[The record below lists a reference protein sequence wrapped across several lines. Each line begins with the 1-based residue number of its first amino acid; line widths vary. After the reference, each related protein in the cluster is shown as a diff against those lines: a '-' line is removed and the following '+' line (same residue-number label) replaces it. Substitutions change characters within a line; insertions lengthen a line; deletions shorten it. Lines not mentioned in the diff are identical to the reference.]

1 MLLRDNFLLLLL
13 VICYFVL
20 PPVAVVVV
28 VFISAHTRSVT
39 HKLEMVVV
47 QVRGPTWQS

>member
-1 MLLRDNFLLLLL
+1 MLLRDNFLLLLR

-20 PPVAVVVV
+20 PPVAVVVI
-28 VFISAHTRSVT
+28 FILAHTRSVT